1 LQSCPRGMIQSQN
14 ESFHDFD
21 RHIQTMIEY
30 PLDGADY
37 AKRG

>member
-1 LQSCPRGMIQSQN
+1 MIQSEN

-30 PLDGADY
+30 PLYGADY